1 MKGIRKFILAVG
13 LLAVPAIAVTQ
24 FAGGVGNAVDKSK
37 CVACHEK
44 VTPGVVKQHLAGK
57 MGQAGLDCTICH
69 GSDHQTAEDYAKARM
84 PTPETCATCHGKRV
98 QEYKNGKH
106 ALAWVAMKAMP
117 MINHQPSA
125 VGGGDLKGCSA
136 CHKIGVKDAKELVRY
151 GSAGC
156 DSCHTRHSFSVKEA
170 KDPRACQTCH
180 MGFDHP
186 QWEMWQT
193 SKHGTVWQIEPESG
207 RAPTCQ
213 TCHMG
218 DGSHDVKTSWGFL
231 ALRLPE
237 NDPEWLANRVTI
249 LQAIGVLDDKGQP
262 TERLEVVKAGKV
274 ARLTKEEFDQ
284 ERAKMVKA
292 CTQCHSK
299 SYAEANLKAGDDII
313 REVDKIFAGAIRDVK
328 GLYDDGILKKP
339 AGWTY
344 TPDLLQFYEAKTAME
359 QELYLIFLEYRQR
372 AFQGAFHANPD
383 YMHWYGWAKV
393 KEAAARIHEEATRLR
408 AEQKAGK
415 H

>member
-1 MKGIRKFILAVG
+1 MANH
-13 LLAVPAIAVTQ
+13 Q
-24 FAGGVGNAVDKSK
+24 SK
-37 CVACHEK
+37 DDV
-44 VTPGVVKQHLAGK
+44 
-57 MGQAGLDCTICH
+57 
-69 GSDHQTAEDYAKARM
+69 AKAQM
-84 PTPETCATCHGKRV
+84 PTPETCAKCHEKRV
-98 QEYKNGKH
+98 KVYREGKH

-117 MINHQPSA
+117 MLSHQPSA

-136 CHKIGVKDAKELVRY
+136 CHKIGEKDGKDLNRY

-193 SKHGTVWQIEPESG
+193 SKHGTIWQIEPTTG

-218 DGSHDVKTSWGFL
+218 DGSHNVKTSWGFL

-237 NDPEWLANRVTI
+237 
-249 LQAIGVLDDKGQP
+249 DDKGNP

-274 ARLTKEEFDQ
+274 ARLTKEEFDG
-284 ERAKMVKA
+284 ERTKMVAA

-299 SYAEANLKAGDDII
+299 SYGEANLKAGDDII

-328 GLYDDGILKKP
+328 GLDDDGILQKP
-339 AGWTY
+339 AGWKY
-344 TPDLLQFYEAKTAME
+344 APDLPQFYEAKTAME

-372 AFQGAFHANPD
+372 AFHANPD
-383 YMHWYGWAKV
+383 YMHWYDWAKV
-393 KEAAARIHEEATRLR
+393 KEAAARIKEEAVRAR
-408 AEQKAGK
+408 AEHNAKK

>member
-1 MKGIRKFILAVG
+1 MKRLFTVVLLWAAAGTSALAADSC
-13 LLAVPAIAVTQ
+13 LE
-24 FAGGVGNAVDKSK
+24 
-37 CVACHEK
+37 CHRAK
-44 VTPGVVKQHLAGK
+44 TPGAVRQWEESAHAAAKVGCS
-57 MGQAGLDCTICH
+57 DCH
-69 GSDHQTAEDYAKARM
+69 GSDHGSIEEGKAVVDTRVCGRCHEAALHQHVASRHGM
-84 PTPETCATCHGKRV
+84 GLHSGWGCTRNLSQRDPRECRFCHEEGSTRPRSTVQCARFLKQSSEMGEAGCNRCHNVETSCASCHGS
-98 QEYKNGKH
+98 H
-106 ALAWVAMKAMP
+106 
-117 MINHQPSA
+117 IT
-125 VGGGDLKGCSA
+125 DLKVVRDP
-136 CHKIGVKDAKELVRY
+136 GVCAK
-151 GSAGC
+151 
-156 DSCHTRHSFSVKEA
+156 
-170 KDPRACQTCH
+170 CH
-180 MGFDHP
+180 MGPDHP

-193 SKHGTVWQIEPESG
+193 SKHGTIWQIEPTSG

-284 ERAKMVKA
+284 ERTKMVKA

-393 KEAAARIHEEATRLR
+393 KEAAARIHEEATKLR
-408 AEQKAGK
+408 AEHKAGK